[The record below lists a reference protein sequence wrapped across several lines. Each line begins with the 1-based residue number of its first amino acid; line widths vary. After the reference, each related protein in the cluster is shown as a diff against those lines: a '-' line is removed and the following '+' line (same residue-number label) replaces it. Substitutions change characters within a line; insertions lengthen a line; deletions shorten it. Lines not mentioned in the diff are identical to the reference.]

1 MDLKTSLLVYNQLP
15 EFIREEYP
23 LFISFLESYYEFLES
38 EVIVNGES
46 QKNDLIRKL
55 KDLKNISDVDIS
67 LSKFEEQFFNTFA
80 SVLPKETKVSK
91 EFLIKNVLPLYKS
104 KGTIK
109 SFEFLFRIL
118 FNENINIEYPRE
130 QILKASDG
138 KWVIENVIRTE
149 LPIYNQ
155 YVSDGIKSSYDLPYE
170 ILDIEIYVDD
180 VFFDDYYIRKENKKI
195 FFKTIPPLNSDI
207 KIFYIGS
214 FDTSIFASRQIKG
227 LKSKSTAVVEKV
239 GRRNLAGSNFYQFF
253 IDSKNTVGNFVN
265 GELIEIDVF
274 SENGNIIPFYLQT
287 FSTIRSVEI
296 QNPGR
301 DYQVGDSVIFRGDAI
316 ESAIAVV
323 DDVSTGNIDSVSV
336 KIGNFG
342 AGFKVGNEVY
352 ANGFSSEIFSAS
364 FDAVDDSGSISPN
377 TFSYNNT
384 DIILD
389 YLSLNISDPDYGFP
403 STNVVT
409 ENLDTT
415 ISDALTTTTVTGLG
429 PATNVAISIS
439 QIASNTDVQ
448 FLANSTLLFDD
459 VRISNY
465 NGIGTIKVQDPGSGY
480 SVGDEIIFTNTEYFS
495 GQGAKGIVSA
505 VNRNGAITRA
515 TVTQSGSNYKKE
527 FLPTLSVAGSGVG
540 ANLVVEHFMGQDVDF
555 DYVRGDGIP
564 GKILS
569 INILNFGK
577 GYRVTPIIDLKFS
590 GDGNA
595 TAVANLRP
603 SFIRLPGRWINDDG
617 FLSSDDVRLQG
628 KDYYIDFSYVINSRV
643 EFQRY
648 RNIVKELLNPSGVIN
663 YAKFLISENIPT
675 NLSYIVFDQ
684 FSRQLA
690 GTVNVATGSSD
701 VFGTNTYFEV
711 AESIGLLSEGTY
723 ILVDSDI
730 RIVNSIINNT
740 EITVSQSYEFSGN
753 DQTTTILTFPYNAIT
768 TEYWRELAITLEGP
782 RTVVIT
788 TEE

>member
-1 MDLKTSLLVYNQLP
+1 
-15 EFIREEYP
+15 
-23 LFISFLESYYEFLES
+23 
-38 EVIVNGES
+38 
-46 QKNDLIRKL
+46 
-55 KDLKNISDVDIS
+55 
-67 LSKFEEQFFNTFA
+67 
-80 SVLPKETKVSK
+80 
-91 EFLIKNVLPLYKS
+91 
-104 KGTIK
+104 
-109 SFEFLFRIL
+109 
-118 FNENINIEYPRE
+118 
-130 QILKASDG
+130 
-138 KWVIENVIRTE
+138 
-149 LPIYNQ
+149 
-155 YVSDGIKSSYDLPYE
+155 
-170 ILDIEIYVDD
+170 
-180 VFFDDYYIRKENKKI
+180 
-195 FFKTIPPLNSDI
+195 
-207 KIFYIGS
+207 
-214 FDTSIFASRQIKG
+214 
-227 LKSKSTAVVEKV
+227 
-239 GRRNLAGSNFYQFF
+239 
-253 IDSKNTVGNFVN
+253 
-265 GELIEIDVF
+265 
-274 SENGNIIPFYLQT
+274 
-287 FSTIRSVEI
+287 
-296 QNPGR
+296 
-301 DYQVGDSVIFRGDAI
+301 
-316 ESAIAVV
+316 
-323 DDVSTGNIDSVSV
+323 
-336 KIGNFG
+336 
-342 AGFKVGNEVY
+342 
-352 ANGFSSEIFSAS
+352 
-364 FDAVDDSGSISPN
+364 
-377 TFSYNNT
+377 
-384 DIILD
+384 
-389 YLSLNISDPDYGFP
+389 
-403 STNVVT
+403 
-409 ENLDTT
+409 
-415 ISDALTTTTVTGLG
+415 
-429 PATNVAISIS
+429 
-439 QIASNTDVQ
+439 
-448 FLANSTLLFDD
+448 
-459 VRISNY
+459 
-465 NGIGTIKVQDPGSGY
+465 
-480 SVGDEIIFTNTEYFS
+480 
-495 GQGAKGIVSA
+495 
-505 VNRNGAITRA
+505 
-515 TVTQSGSNYKKE
+515 
-527 FLPTLSVAGSGVG
+527 LSVAGSGVG